1 MESTR
6 RQLLPNPCENANFLS
21 KLFFTWTLPMFR
33 KGYTKDLEMD
43 DIYQQLDSDRS
54 SKLGDRLEV

>member
-6 RQLLPNPCENANFLS
+6 RQLPPNPREKANFLS
-21 KLFFTWTLPMFR
+21 KLFFVWTFPMFR
-33 KGYTKDLEMD
+33 KGYTKTLEMD
-43 DIYQQLDSDRS
+43 DIYQQLNSDTS